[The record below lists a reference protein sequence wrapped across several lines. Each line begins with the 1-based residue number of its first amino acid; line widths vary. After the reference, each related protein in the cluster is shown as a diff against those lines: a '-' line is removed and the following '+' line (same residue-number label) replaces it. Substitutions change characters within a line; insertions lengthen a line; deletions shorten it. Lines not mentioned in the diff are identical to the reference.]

1 MPGQSPLLIA
11 LTALFLLVNLG
22 ALGAWIA
29 IYFQPV
35 RSPATAKIA
44 AFIRTG
50 FVYELLCIGALVML
64 VPFYWMVLTS
74 FKDQQTSTS
83 FPPEWTPAVS
93 RSFVDHPETGER
105 VVIRPLEVARVE
117 GQEIRVAPADAVSF
131 QRVRGEGFTI
141 MREIADESRV
151 FSVPADRIQSS
162 IVTRIDPMNYMRA
175 WFAPEEATRG
185 AVNFGRYFW
194 ISFIT
199 GVITTAGTLFTGALA
214 AFAFARMQFPG
225 KGWFFYIVLLTMM
238 VPGEVLLIPNFY
250 TLSMLN
256 WLDTLAG
263 LTVPFLASVFT
274 IFLMRQF
281 FMTIPDALW
290 DAAQIDGASRFRFLW
305 QVVAPLSKPVFMTAG
320 IFTFLGN
327 WNALLWPLIVTNSP
341 EMRTLMV
348 GLQTFS
354 VEAGDEFHLLM
365 AASTMAVLPI
375 VILFFLMQKFFIAG
389 IARTGLK

>member
-1 MPGQSPLLIA
+1 MS
-11 LTALFLLVNLG
+11 FR
-22 ALGAWIA
+22 
-29 IYFQPV
+29 PV
-35 RSPATAKIA
+35 QGD
-44 AFIRTG
+44 G
-50 FVYELLCIGALVML
+50 FT
-64 VPFYWMVLTS
+64 MVL
-74 FKDQQTSTS
+74 
-83 FPPEWTPAVS
+83 E
-93 RSFVDHPETGER
+93 
-105 VVIRPLEVARVE
+105 
-117 GQEIRVAPADAVSF
+117 AP
-131 QRVRGEGFTI
+131 
-141 MREIADESRV
+141 DESRV
-151 FSVPADRIQSS
+151 FRVPADSITTG
-162 IVTRIDPMNYMRA
+162 IVTKLDPLNYARA
-175 WFAPEEATRG
+175 WYAPEEATRG

-199 GVITTAGTLFTGALA
+199 GVICTVGTLFTGALA
-214 AFAFARMQFPG
+214 AFAFARMDFAG
-225 KGWFFYIVLLTMM
+225 KGLFFYIVLLTMM
-238 VPGEVLLIPNFY
+238 VPGEVLLIPNFF

-256 WLDTLAG
+256 WLDTLAA
-263 LTVPFLASVFT
+263 LTAPFLASVFT

-281 FMTIPDALW
+281 FMTIPHLLW

-305 QVVAPLSKPVFMTAG
+305 QVVMPLSKPVFLTAG

-375 VILFFLMQKFFIAG
+375 VILFFLMQKFFIQG